1 MKLIERTD
9 YLNRLK
15 RLKGTPD
22 IKIITGIRRS
32 GKSELL
38 RAYRTH
44 LENTYSNQSSK
55 LYASAKHAQLP
66 NTLQQQNNLNNQQL
80 NIIIIDFNN
89 LNYENLK
96 NYKSLF
102 EYVESRYIPGA
113 YNVLMIDE
121 VQLCPKFEL
130 AINSLHNS
138 NKYDIYL
145 TGSNAFLLSSDLATL
160 FSGRFVE
167 IPVFPFSFAEYCE
180 YFEITS
186 NFNDALQKYLQQG
199 GLAGSYVYA
208 NQDDAKA
215 YIKNVYTTLVKRD
228 LVDKYAISEVSLLD
242 SICEFLMD
250 NIANLTTANNV
261 SSILKQNQIETTHIT
276 VGNYLKYLCNAFMF
290 YKVKRYDIRGKKY
303 LETNEKYYLADTA
316 LRYAILGTRNMD
328 YGRAYENI
336 VALELM
342 RRGYSIYVGKLY
354 QKEVDF
360 VAVKAS
366 EKLYIQVS
374 DNISDDTTLAR
385 ELSPLKAI
393 KDSYPKIL
401 LANTRHDSYDIDGIR
416 VIDIAQWLLEANTPF
431 SL

>member
-80 NIIIIDFNN
+80 NIISIDFNN

-102 EYVESRYIPGA
+102 KYVESRYIPGA

-160 FSGRFVE
+160 FSGRFIE

-186 NFNDALQKYLQQG
+186 NFNDALQRYLQQG

-261 SSILKQNQIETTHIT
+261 SSILKQNHIETTHIT

-360 VAVKAS
+360 VAIKAS

-374 DNISDDTTLAR
+374 DNISDDSTLER

-401 LANTRHDSYDIDGIR
+401 LANTCHDSYDIEGIR
-416 VIDIAQWLLEANTPF
+416 VIDIAQWLLSAN
-431 SL
+431 

>member
-1 MKLIERTD
+1 MKIIERTD

-15 RLKGTPD
+15 RVKGTPD

-38 RAYRTH
+38 RAYSTY
-44 LENTYSNQSSK
+44 LENTYGNQSSK

-80 NIIIIDFNN
+80 NIISIDFNN

-102 EYVESRYIPGA
+102 KYVESRYIPGA

-360 VAVKAS
+360 VAIKAS

-374 DNISDDTTLAR
+374 DNISDDSTLER

-401 LANTRHDSYDIDGIR
+401 LANTRHDSYDIEGIR
-416 VIDIAQWLLEANTPF
+416 VIDIAQWLLSAN
-431 SL
+431 

>member
-38 RAYRTH
+38 RAYRTY

-66 NTLQQQNNLNNQQL
+66 NALQQQDNSNNHEL
-80 NIIIIDFNN
+80 NIINIDFNN

-130 AINSLHNS
+130 AINRLHNS

-328 YGRAYENI
+328 YGGAYENI

-342 RRGYSIYVGKLY
+342 RRGYTIYVGKLY

-366 EKLYIQVS
+366 KKLYIQVS
-374 DNISDDTTLAR
+374 DNISDDATLER

-393 KDSYPKIL
+393 KDAYPKIL
-401 LANTRHDSYDIDGIR
+401 LANTRHDSYDVEGIR
-416 VIDIAQWLLEANTPF
+416 VIDIAQWLIVAK
-431 SL
+431 

>member
-38 RAYRTH
+38 RAYRTY

-66 NTLQQQNNLNNQQL
+66 NALQQQDNSNNQKL
-80 NIIIIDFNN
+80 NIINIDFNN

-113 YNVLMIDE
+113 YNVLTIDE

-160 FSGRFVE
+160 FSGRFIE

-180 YFEITS
+180 YFEVEN

-208 NQDDAKA
+208 NQNDAQV

-261 SSILKQNQIETTHIT
+261 SSILKQNQIETTHVT
-276 VGNYLKYLCNAFMF
+276 VGKYLKYLCNAFMF

-366 EKLYIQVS
+366 KKIYIQVS
-374 DNISDDTTLAR
+374 DNISDDATLER

-416 VIDIAQWLLEANTPF
+416 VIDIAQWLLETN
-431 SL
+431 

>member
-38 RAYRTH
+38 RAYRTY
-44 LENTYSNQSSK
+44 LENTYSNQSTK

-66 NTLQQQNNLNNQQL
+66 NTLQQQNNLDNQQL
-80 NIIIIDFNN
+80 NIISIDFNN

-102 EYVESRYIPGA
+102 EHVESRYIPGA

>member
-1 MKLIERTD
+1 
-9 YLNRLK
+9 
-15 RLKGTPD
+15 
-22 IKIITGIRRS
+22 
-32 GKSELL
+32 
-38 RAYRTH
+38 
-44 LENTYSNQSSK
+44 
-55 LYASAKHAQLP
+55 
-66 NTLQQQNNLNNQQL
+66 
-80 NIIIIDFNN
+80 
-89 LNYENLK
+89 
-96 NYKSLF
+96 
-102 EYVESRYIPGA
+102 
-113 YNVLMIDE
+113 MIDE

-145 TGSNAFLLSSDLATL
+145 TRSNAFLLSSDLATL

-276 VGNYLKYLCNAFMF
+276 VGNYLKYLCNAFMLSL
-290 YKVKRYDIRGKKY
+290 IH
-303 LETNEKYYLADTA
+303 
-316 LRYAILGTRNMD
+316 I
-328 YGRAYENI
+328 
-336 VALELM
+336 
-342 RRGYSIYVGKLY
+342 
-354 QKEVDF
+354 
-360 VAVKAS
+360 S
-366 EKLYIQVS
+366 E
-374 DNISDDTTLAR
+374 
-385 ELSPLKAI
+385 P
-393 KDSYPKIL
+393 
-401 LANTRHDSYDIDGIR
+401 TRHR
-416 VIDIAQWLLEANTPF
+416 P
-431 SL
+431 

>member
-38 RAYRTH
+38 RAYRTY

-66 NTLQQQNNLNNQQL
+66 NALQQQDNSNNHEL
-80 NIIIIDFNN
+80 NIINIDFNN

-328 YGRAYENI
+328 YGGAYENI

-342 RRGYSIYVGKLY
+342 RRGYTIYVGKLY

-366 EKLYIQVS
+366 KKLYIQVS
-374 DNISDDTTLAR
+374 DNISDDATLER

-393 KDSYPKIL
+393 KDAYPKIL
-401 LANTRHDSYDIDGIR
+401 LANTRHDSYDVEGIR
-416 VIDIAQWLLEANTPF
+416 VIDIAQWLIGAK
-431 SL
+431 

>member
-32 GKSELL
+32 GKFELL
-38 RAYRTH
+38 RAYRTY

-55 LYASAKHAQLP
+55 LYTSAKHAQLP
-66 NTLQQQNNLNNQQL
+66 NALQQQDNSNNHEL
-80 NIIIIDFNN
+80 NIINIDFNN

-102 EYVESRYIPGA
+102 EYVEIRYIPGA

-208 NQDDAKA
+208 NQDDAEA
-215 YIKNVYTTLVKRD
+215 YIKNAYTTLVKRD

-342 RRGYSIYVGKLY
+342 RRGYTIYVGKLY

-366 EKLYIQVS
+366 KKLYIQVS
-374 DNISDDTTLAR
+374 DNISDDATLER

-393 KDSYPKIL
+393 KDAYPKIL
-401 LANTRHDSYDIDGIR
+401 LANTRHDSYDIEGIR
-416 VIDIAQWLLEANTPF
+416 VIDIAQWLLGTK
-431 SL
+431 

>member
-38 RAYRTH
+38 HAYRTY

-66 NTLQQQNNLNNQQL
+66 NALQQQDNSNNHEL
-80 NIIIIDFNN
+80 NIINIDFNN

-342 RRGYSIYVGKLY
+342 RRGYTIYVGKLY

-360 VAVKAS
+360 VAVNAS
-366 EKLYIQVS
+366 KKLYIQVS
-374 DNISDDTTLAR
+374 DNISDDATLER

-393 KDSYPKIL
+393 KDAYPKIL
-401 LANTRHDSYDIDGIR
+401 LANTRHDSYDIEGIR
-416 VIDIAQWLLEANTPF
+416 VIDIAQWLIGAN
-431 SL
+431 

>member
-38 RAYRTH
+38 RAYRTY

-66 NTLQQQNNLNNQQL
+66 NALQQQDNSNNQKL
-80 NIIIIDFNN
+80 NIINIDFNN

-160 FSGRFVE
+160 FSGRFIE
-167 IPVFPFSFAEYCE
+167 IPIFPFSFAEYCE

-186 NFNDALQKYLQQG
+186 NFNDALQRYLQQG

-208 NQDDAKA
+208 NQDDAEA

-261 SSILKQNQIETTHIT
+261 SSILKQNHIETTHIT

-366 EKLYIQVS
+366 KKIYIQVS
-374 DNISDDTTLAR
+374 DNISNDATLER

-416 VIDIAQWLLEANTPF
+416 VIDIAQWLLETN
-431 SL
+431 